1 MRGLVAA
8 TLLLLLVVIC
18 CVDVEAYKCKC
29 SRKSPKISYKDVRK
43 VESKPRYPYCKEK
56 MIFVTMAKGARFKGR
71 QYCLHPKL
79 PTTRHLLKRYKTW
92 REDLRVY
99 VE

>member
-8 TLLLLLVVIC
+8 ALLLLLVVIC
-18 CVDVEAYKCKC
+18 CIDVEAYKCKC
-29 SRKSPKISYKDVRK
+29 NRKSPKISYKDVRK
-43 VESKPRYPYCKEK
+43 VETKPRYPYCKEK
-56 MIFVTMAKGARFKGR
+56 MIYVTMKKGARFKGR

-79 PTTRHLLKRYKTW
+79 PTTRHLLKRYETW